1 MSAPEFQQAR
11 ISDDLTLAYVD
22 SWHGRAKGDLP
33 ERYTTVVGLH
43 GVGFNSA
50 VWTPLL
56 PALPSSIRF
65 LAYNQR
71 SYARS
76 SPAFDATQPGGTD
89 ATATYLCDL
98 MEFLRF
104 AVDELGVQGVDEET
118 HEGGIV
124 LLGWSKGTVLCF
136 SLLSLIHLTS
146 SPSPTSFLA
155 HLPSSGLPHASLL
168 RTHIRSLI
176 LFEPPGSALGRPP
189 TSDYTNAM
197 KAVSPPNSSTPTEFA
212 EAFAGWIGMYAPS
225 ASADEVAE
233 ELLPPSGLDAL
244 GPELRKVA
252 WEPACVAHGFSW
264 RLAEGAEEVQRLAES
279 ALKPTGGV
287 ALPVGLI
294 YGTRTNGYCLDAART
309 VEGWWGISDD
319 AQDGGEEQ
327 AKRKTAV
334 RKVPGTNHFA
344 FIHEPEAFAKA
355 VIELVDEL
363 SL

>member
-1 MSAPEFQQAR
+1 MSTPDFLKAR
-11 ISDDLTLAYVD
+11 ISDDVTLAYVD
-22 SWHGRAKGDLP
+22 SWHGRAKEDMP

-71 SYARS
+71 SYAQS
-76 SPAFDATQPGGTD
+76 SPAFDAKQPGGTD

-104 AVDELGVQGVDEET
+104 AVEELGVQGVDEET

-124 LLGWSKGTVLCF
+124 LL
-136 SLLSLIHLTS
+136 
-146 SPSPTSFLA
+146 
-155 HLPSSGLPHASLL
+155 
-168 RTHIRSLI
+168 
-176 LFEPPGSALGRPP
+176 
-189 TSDYTNAM
+189 
-197 KAVSPPNSSTPTEFA
+197 AVSPPNSSTPTEFA

-225 ASADEVAE
+225 AHADEVAE
-233 ELLPPSGLDAL
+233 ELLPASGLDAL
-244 GPELRKVA
+244 SPELRQLA
-252 WEPACVAHGFSW
+252 WEPACVAHGFAW
-264 RLAEGAEEVQRLAES
+264 RLAEGADEVQRLAES

-294 YGTRTNGYCLDAART
+294 YGTRTNGYCLDAAKT

-319 AQDGGEEQ
+319 AQETGQEQ

-355 VIELVDEL
+355 VVELVDEL